1 MNQLEMVDLHA
12 LHAELGAEIE
22 DAMLR
27 VVRGGRHVGGP
38 EIDAFEEA
46 FASFLGARHVVAL
59 ANGTD
64 ALQLALLASGVGQG
78 DEVLVPDNTFVAT
91 AEAVAAVGAI
101 PRFVDVA
108 ADTGLID
115 LRSAEARITA
125 RTKAVI
131 PVHLYGRMVEMEPV
145 LAFAGKHDLSVV
157 EDAAQAHGA
166 SRHGCCAGTI
176 GDVGCFSF
184 YPGKNLGAIGDA
196 GAAVTNDS
204 LTAERIR
211 LYRDHGRRG
220 HDEHVIAG
228 FNSRMDPIQAAVLK
242 VKLAHLERWTDARR
256 EVASRYRTRLGP
268 LLDWAGG
275 DPRAEVHHVFPIL
288 VEGRDEVARSLREH
302 GIPTGVHY
310 RHVLSATPAFSSSTD
325 DCPVAQE
332 RARRQLSLP
341 IHPHLDDS
349 DVCRIVDAVSGLAS
363 GIPAGV

>member
-1 MNQLEMVDLHA
+1 MNQLEMVDLRA
-12 LHAELGAEIE
+12 LHVELGAEIE
-22 DAMLR
+22 EAMLR
-27 VVRGGRHVGGP
+27 VIRGGRHVGGP

-46 FASFLGARHVVAL
+46 FASFLGVRHAVAL

-64 ALQLALLASGVGQG
+64 ALQLALLASGVGRD
-78 DEVLVPDNTFVAT
+78 DEVLVPGNTFVAT
-91 AEAVAAVGAI
+91 AEAVVAAGAV

-108 ADTGLID
+108 VDTGLID
-115 LRSAEARITA
+115 LQGAEARITA

-131 PVHLYGRMVEMEPV
+131 PVHLYGRMVDMEPV
-145 LAFAGKHDLSVV
+145 MTFARRHDLSVI

-166 SRHGCCAGTI
+166 NRHGRCAGTI

-196 GAAVTNDS
+196 GAVVTNDS
-204 LTAERIR
+204 STADRIR

-228 FNSRMDPIQAAVLK
+228 FNSRMDPIQAAVLR
-242 VKLAHLERWTDARR
+242 VKLPHLERWTDARR
-256 EVASRYRTRLGP
+256 EVASRYRTGLAS

-275 DPRAEVHHVFPIL
+275 DPQAEVHHVFPIL
-288 VEGRDEVARSLREH
+288 VEGRDELARSLRER

-310 RHVLSATPAFSSSTD
+310 RQVVAATPAFSSSTD

-341 IHPHLDDS
+341 IHPHLEDS
-349 DVCRIVDAVSGLAS
+349 DACRIVDAVSNLAS
-363 GIPAGV
+363 VIAAGV